1 MDYLPRS
8 ESFEDFLDRLND
20 ALLPHF
26 PSRPSGHPHHDSCQ
40 IVGLPRSGTTILYQ
54 LLARTGAVGY
64 PSNVMAPYWRV
75 PVVGARLQRQ
85 LAQGGPTISMTS
97 VAGRTSEPL
106 DPHEFGYFW
115 RRALGHSGNTLR
127 PDQEAWTWAQ
137 LQDTLDAIVEA
148 FDAPTVH
155 KNFLALHHAPGM
167 RAHLQRS
174 KFLVMARDPRDIAAS
189 LWAVRQKIGV
199 PDEATFGID
208 PGTEQH
214 ADLVDRVLAQVR
226 ALEEARSKVLT
237 QDSADTMVVEYEQLC
252 RSPRQ
257 VIAGALEFLGC
268 LPSNEALEGIPE
280 TLPAGRGH
288 TSAPDDVMKRI
299 SASLAGG
306 S

>member
-1 MDYLPRS
+1 MEYLPRS

-26 PSRPSGHPHHDSCQ
+26 PSRPSSVPQHDSCQ

-75 PVVGARLQRQ
+75 PVVGARLQHR
-85 LAQGGPTISMTS
+85 LAQSGPTISMTS

-115 RRALGHSGNTLR
+115 RDALGHSGNTLR
-127 PDQEAWTWAQ
+127 PDREGWPWPQ
-137 LQDTLDAIVEA
+137 LQDALDAIVEA

-155 KNFLALHHAPGM
+155 KNFLALHHAPDM
-167 RAHLQRS
+167 RAQLRRS
-174 KFLVMARDPRDIAAS
+174 KFLVLTRDPRDIAAS
-189 LWAVRQKIGV
+189 LWSVRQKVGV

-214 ADLVDRVLAQVR
+214 GDLVDRVLAQVR
-226 ALEEARSKVLT
+226 ALEEARSQMLA
-237 QDSADTMVVEYEQLC
+237 QDCSDTMVVEYERLC
-252 RSPRQ
+252 SSPRE
-257 VIAGALEFLGC
+257 VIATALEFLGSA
-268 LPSNEALEGIPE
+268 PSDDALGKIPQ
-280 TLPAGRGH
+280 TLPTGRGH
-288 TSAPDDVMKRI
+288 ASAPDDVMKKI